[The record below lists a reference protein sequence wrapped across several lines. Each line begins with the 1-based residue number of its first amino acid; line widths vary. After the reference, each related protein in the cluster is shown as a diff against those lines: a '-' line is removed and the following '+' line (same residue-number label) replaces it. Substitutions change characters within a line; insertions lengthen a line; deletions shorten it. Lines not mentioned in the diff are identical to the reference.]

1 MKTLLISTACT
12 IFICGTAC
20 AREVTLSPTPT
31 LHGSTISAA
40 RHVAQ
45 STSVVGA
52 TGEHCTAEYVL
63 NPRRRGLVRSSIRRL
78 RRLRRGGALAVGL
91 VPM

>member
-1 MKTLLISTACT
+1 MKRLLISTACA
-12 IFICGTAC
+12 IFICGTAG

-31 LHGSTISAA
+31 LHGSTIFAT

-52 TGEHCTAEYVL
+52 TGELCTTEYIST
-63 NPRRRGLVRSSIRRL
+63 RDDRGWYVRKS
-78 RRLRRGGALAVGL
+78 VDCED
-91 VPM
+91 

>member
-1 MKTLLISTACT
+1 MKKLLIATACA

-45 STSVVGA
+45 SNVAVGPTSELCA
-52 TGEHCTAEYVL
+52 AEYV
-63 NPRRRGLVRSSIRRL
+63 PTRDDRGWYVRKS
-78 RRLRRGGALAVGL
+78 VDCED
-91 VPM
+91 

>member
-1 MKTLLISTACT
+1 MKRLLISTDCA

-20 AREVTLSPTPT
+20 AREITLSQTPT
-31 LHGSTISAA
+31 FHGSTIFAT

-52 TGEHCTAEYVL
+52 TGELCTTEYIST
-63 NPRRRGLVRSSIRRL
+63 RDDRGWYVRKS
-78 RRLRRGGALAVGL
+78 VDCED
-91 VPM
+91 

>member
-1 MKTLLISTACT
+1 MKRLLTSTACA

-31 LHGSTISAA
+31 LHGSTIFAT

-52 TGEHCTAEYVL
+52 TGELCTTEYISTRDDRGWYV
-63 NPRRRGLVRSSIRRL
+63 RRSVDCED
-78 RRLRRGGALAVGL
+78 
-91 VPM
+91 

>member
-12 IFICGTAC
+12 TFICGTAC
-20 AREVTLSPTPT
+20 AREVTLSPIFT

-45 STSVVGA
+45 STSVVGT
-52 TGEHCTAEYVL
+52 TGEPCTTEYISTRDDKRL
-63 NPRRRGLVRSSIRRL
+63 CSASS
-78 RRLRRGGALAVGL
+78 V
-91 VPM
+91 

>member
-1 MKTLLISTACT
+1 MKRLLISTACA
-12 IFICGTAC
+12 IAICGTVY
-20 AREVTLSPTPT
+20 AREVTLSPTLT

-52 TGEHCTAEYVL
+52 TGEPCTAEYVSTRDDRGWYV
-63 NPRRRGLVRSSIRRL
+63 RRSVDCED
-78 RRLRRGGALAVGL
+78 
-91 VPM
+91 